1 MIWFSNTAVP
11 DYILCGEIM
20 MESHHSPDNL
30 KILESLTDVIG
41 EVKTTRPLHEHDGRR
56 MEIVIAED
64 SPRTGINS
72 YSTIGLS
79 VIPIG
84 YLSGSVYLGAEIV
97 SAAAAGFVNYMDV
110 LAACVDDILH
120 SKFRLFPGAVYKNA
134 FKDTYPDVCVKHL
147 IFDTPQGWNKDLLT
161 LDLGTRQVAWIMAV
175 PVTDAELRLYSGSE
189 SGELQEQFEAR
200 KIDLFDLTRPS
211 VV

>member
-1 MIWFSNTAVP
+1 MNE
-11 DYILCGEIM
+11 L
-20 MESHHSPDNL
+20 HHSPDDL
-30 KILESLTDVIG
+30 KILETLTDVIG
-41 EVKTTRPLHEHDGRR
+41 EVKTTRHLHEHDGRR
-56 MEIVIAED
+56 MDIVMSEN
-64 SPRTGINS
+64 SPRAGVNS

-97 SAAAAGFVNYMDV
+97 SAAGAELVNYMDV

-134 FKDTYPDVCVKHL
+134 FNGTYPDLCVKHL
-147 IFDTPQGWNKDLLT
+147 IFDTPQGWEKDLLT
-161 LDLGTRQVAWIMAV
+161 LGLGTRQAAWIMAV
-175 PVTDAELRLYSGSE
+175 PVTEAELRLYSDSE

-200 KIDLFDLTRPS
+200 HVDLYDLNRSS